1 MKKTVL
7 SLFVLLTFFNV
18 SHAVSK
24 GNLKE
29 FWLASDYIV
38 GAGDVLE
45 ITVWK
50 DETLSTIVTVL
61 PDGKISIPLI
71 GEYTAMG
78 KPVKQIRREIKK
90 RIAKYMPKPEVTV
103 SIKQVNSMWIYV
115 IGKVINAG
123 RFHLN
128 GNINVLQAL
137 SMAGGLT
144 PFADSEEI
152 KIVRESKAKT
162 LIFNFNF
169 KDVARGQNLSS
180 NIHLQKGDVVIVP

>member
-1 MKKTVL
+1 MKKTII
-7 SLFVLLTFFNV
+7 SLFVLITCFNV
-18 SHAVSK
+18 SHAISK
-24 GNLKE
+24 GSLKE
-29 FWLASDYIV
+29 FWITSDYIV

-50 DETLSTIVTVL
+50 DETLSTVVTVL

-71 GEYTAMG
+71 GGYSAMG
-78 KPVKQIRREIKK
+78 KTVKQIRREIKK
-90 RIAKYMPKPEVTV
+90 KMSKYIPKPEITV

-123 RFHLN
+123 RFQLN

-144 PFADSEEI
+144 PFADSKEI
-152 KIVRESKAKT
+152 KIIRETNEKT
-162 LIFNFNF
+162 LIFNFNY

-180 NIHLQKGDVVIVP
+180 NIHLQKGDVVIIP

>member
-1 MKKTVL
+1 MKNRVL
-7 SLFVLLTFFNV
+7 LFFVLVTFFNV

-24 GNLKE
+24 DNLKE
-29 FWLASDYIV
+29 FWLTSDYIV

-50 DETLSTIVTVL
+50 DETLSTVETVL
-61 PDGKISIPLI
+61 PDGKISLPLI
-71 GEYTAMG
+71 GEYSAMG
-78 KPVKQIRREIKK
+78 KTVKQIRNEIKRKISKYIPKREI
-90 RIAKYMPKPEVTV
+90 TV

-115 IGKVINAG
+115 IGQVINAG

-144 PFADSEEI
+144 PFADLDEI
-152 KIVRESKAKT
+152 KIIRESSKKT
-162 LIFNFNF
+162 LIFNFNYS
-169 KDVARGQNLSS
+169 DIARGQNLSS